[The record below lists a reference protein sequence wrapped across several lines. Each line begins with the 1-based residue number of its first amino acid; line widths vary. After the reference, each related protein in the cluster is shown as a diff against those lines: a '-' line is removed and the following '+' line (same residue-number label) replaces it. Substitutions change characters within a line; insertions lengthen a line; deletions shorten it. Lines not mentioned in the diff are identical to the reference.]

1 MSLAGWR
8 ATPIV
13 KLAGRRNPMRT
24 LRNLELF
31 TFAAVRGRKWG
42 SMEKFR
48 LLKMALIIFV
58 VCAATAIPSPA
69 QTFTTLF
76 SFSCTSQYY
85 TDGANPSSPL
95 VQATD
100 GNFYGATRS
109 GGGANC
115 GASGAYGTLFKITA
129 GGALTTLHT
138 FDGTDGA
145 TAYGKLVE
153 ASEGNFYGTTYVGGA
168 NANGTVFKITPSG
181 TLTTLH
187 SFDDTDGAGPGGLI
201 QASDGNFYGTTWVG
215 GANGYGTVFKITPA
229 GALTTLHS
237 FDVTDGALPTGGL
250 VQATDGNFY
259 GTTNSGGSDGCG
271 TVFSITPAG
280 TLTTL
285 STLYYYDP
293 QPWQLIQATD
303 GNFYGTA
310 EDNGTYANGS
320 VFRLSVGLGPFVKTE
335 PSSGKVGAAVIILGT
350 NLTGATSVSFN
361 GTAAT
366 FTVVSSSEIQTTV
379 PAGATTGTVTVV
391 TPSGTLHSNK
401 NFVVTTP
408 STSTALT
415 SSPNPS
421 VWEQSVTFTATV
433 APTPDG
439 GTVTFTYGSTTLC
452 AAVALANGVATCVYS
467 ALPAGS
473 DTVTAAYSGDTNFA
487 SSSGTVVQ
495 KVNRA
500 TTTTKVISSPNPS
513 QYNQSVTFTATVT
526 PTPDGGTVTFTH
538 GSTTLCAAVALAN
551 GVATCVYS
559 ALPAG
564 SDTVTAAYSGDTNF
578 APS

>member
-42 SMEKFR
+42 SLEKFR

-115 GASGAYGTLFKITA
+115 GASSAY
-129 GGALTTLHT
+129 
-138 FDGTDGA
+138 
-145 TAYGKLVE
+145 
-153 ASEGNFYGTTYVGGA
+153 
-168 NANGTVFKITPSG
+168 GTVFKITPSG

-237 FDVTDGALPTGGL
+237 FDVTDGSYPFG
-250 VQATDGNFY
+250 
-259 GTTNSGGSDGCG
+259 
-271 TVFSITPAG
+271 
-280 TLTTL
+280 
-285 STLYYYDP
+285 
-293 QPWQLIQATD
+293 LIQATD
-303 GNFYGTA
+303 
-310 EDNGTYANGS
+310 
-320 VFRLSVGLGPFVKTE
+320 
-335 PSSGKVGAAVIILGT
+335 
-350 NLTGATSVSFN
+350 
-361 GTAAT
+361 
-366 FTVVSSSEIQTTV
+366 
-379 PAGATTGTVTVV
+379 
-391 TPSGTLHSNK
+391 
-401 NFVVTTP
+401 
-408 STSTALT
+408 
-415 SSPNPS
+415 
-421 VWEQSVTFTATV
+421 
-433 APTPDG
+433 
-439 GTVTFTYGSTTLC
+439 
-452 AAVALANGVATCVYS
+452 
-467 ALPAGS
+467 
-473 DTVTAAYSGDTNFA
+473 
-487 SSSGTVVQ
+487 
-495 KVNRA
+495 
-500 TTTTKVISSPNPS
+500 
-513 QYNQSVTFTATVT
+513 
-526 PTPDGGTVTFTH
+526 
-538 GSTTLCAAVALAN
+538 
-551 GVATCVYS
+551 
-559 ALPAG
+559 
-564 SDTVTAAYSGDTNF
+564 
-578 APS
+578 